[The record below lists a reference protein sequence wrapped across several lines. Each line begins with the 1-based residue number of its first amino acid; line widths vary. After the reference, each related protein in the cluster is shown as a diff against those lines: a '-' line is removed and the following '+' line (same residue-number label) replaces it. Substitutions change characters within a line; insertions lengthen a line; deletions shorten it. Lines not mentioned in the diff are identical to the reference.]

1 MANNTQKLNGAAAS
15 MIREEDLADL
25 EELLKNLQARV
36 DECHKDG
43 RVYLMSQLVNDPK
56 SEQVLP

>member
-1 MANNTQKLNGAAAS
+1 

-56 SEQVLP
+56 SEQVLTRRVSS